1 MNNILFVLTDQ
12 MRYDAIHAHGNS
24 MVKTPVLD
32 KLAEHGVS
40 FTRAYTP
47 CPVCVPARYTLH
59 TGEMP
64 HKTGVY
70 ENYTL
75 PSEKVRKSFMQHLQD
90 NGYETFGAG
99 KNAFYI
105 SRRKV
110 VQNGF

>member
-47 CPVCVPARYTLH
+47 CPVCVYITIGKSTEELH
-59 TGEMP
+59 AA
-64 HKTGVY
+64 
-70 ENYTL
+70 
-75 PSEKVRKSFMQHLQD
+75 F
-90 NGYETFGAG
+90 AG
-99 KNAFYI
+99 
-105 SRRKV
+105 
-110 VQNGF
+110 